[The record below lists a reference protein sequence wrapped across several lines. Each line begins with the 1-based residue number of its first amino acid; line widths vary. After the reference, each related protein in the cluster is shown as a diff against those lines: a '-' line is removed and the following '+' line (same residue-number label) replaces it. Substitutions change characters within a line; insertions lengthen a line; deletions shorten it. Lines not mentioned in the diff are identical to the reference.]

1 MSETKGT
8 LLGHLL
14 EGPATAG
21 ELAQVADIST
31 TAARRHME
39 DLVEEGAVEAFF
51 RQRGVG
57 RPSKLYRV
65 TDEGRERFPRRYDL
79 AAEQLIQALLEEDGE
94 PALAETMEA
103 AARDLAGSYRD
114 RIPAQAPLEERVQA
128 LEGVLEELGFP
139 TEIEVHDDRL
149 VIVRRDCIF
158 LKLAREHRDA
168 VCGDLDTTLLEE
180 LLGVDVELE
189 GCLPDGRSSCR
200 HVVQRLEP

>member
-1 MSETKGT
+1 MGDTKQR
-8 LLGHLL
+8 LLGQLL
-14 EGPATAG
+14 DGPASAG
-21 ELAQVADIST
+21 ELAEVAGIST

-39 DLVEEGAVEAFF
+39 DLVEDGTVEAFF

-79 AAEQLIQALLEEDGE
+79 AAEQMIQGLLEEGGE

-103 AARDLAGSYRD
+103 AARELAASYRD
-114 RIPAQAPLEERVQA
+114 RMPTDASLEERVQA

-180 LLGVDVELE
+180 LLGTDVALD

-200 HVVQRLEP
+200 HVVERREA